1 MFAVAS
7 VWSISRSWWNKRNQ
21 FEGHG
26 GKKKSSFAIHLTVPE
41 KLQGGPIWGEI
52 IKIVKKMFKIMRY
65 GPSNPTMGNQEFD
78 APRETLLVDCLGGKL
93 AKLFG
98 PVGDRLP
105 GEQGGILPSGEVLAD
120 LLADVVALEDLHH
133 PEKKTRD

>member
-1 MFAVAS
+1 MEQKK
-7 VWSISRSWWNKRNQ
+7 SIRRSWR
-21 FEGHG
+21 
-26 GKKKSSFAIHLTVPE
+26 KKKSSFAIHLTVPE

-52 IKIVKKMFKIMRY
+52 IKIVKKMFKVMRY

-78 APRETLLVDCLGGKL
+78 ASRETLLVDRLGGKL

-105 GEQGGILPSGEVLAD
+105 GEQGGILPGGEVLAD